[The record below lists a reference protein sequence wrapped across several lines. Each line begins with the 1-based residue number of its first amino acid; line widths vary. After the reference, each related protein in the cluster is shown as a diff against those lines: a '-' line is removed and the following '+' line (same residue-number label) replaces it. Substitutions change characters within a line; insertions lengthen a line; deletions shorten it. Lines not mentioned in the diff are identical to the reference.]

1 VRPWDQP
8 DDDGGRYGHIL
19 AGSLLLLGTILLGS
33 VGFVLIEGFS
43 PLEAVYMTIITVST
57 VGFGEVHDLSPG
69 GRLFVI
75 LLIVVGLG
83 LVTYTAGAAASL
95 IFEGKIRKLVGRRM
109 MRRELDAMRD
119 HFIICGYGRMGR
131 IICDELAEEGRPFVV
146 ITLDAD
152 EAERLRERGVRA
164 IGGDATEDEI
174 LLAAG
179 VTRAK
184 ALTAAAGSDVDN
196 LYIVLSARELSRK
209 ENPGLYI
216 LARAADDKAGRKILR
231 AGADRCLSP
240 YRIGGSRL
248 VQALLRP
255 RVYDFMEVV
264 TSRRGLELMVEE
276 FRVGARAALAGRAI
290 RDTNLRTEYDVIIVG
305 LNTADGRQVFNPGP
319 DHVIRAGNT
328 LILLGRTPQLK
339 RLESALRA

>member
-1 VRPWDQP
+1 MRPWDQT
-8 DDDGGRYGHIL
+8 DDGAGRYGHIL
-19 AGSLLLLGTILLGS
+19 TGSLLLLGTILLGS
-33 VGFVLIEGFS
+33 LGFVLIEGFS
-43 PLEAVYMTIITVST
+43 PLEAVYMTIITIST
-57 VGFGEVHDLSPG
+57 VGFGEVHVLSPG

-83 LVTYTAGAAASL
+83 LVTYTAGAVASL
-95 IFEGKIRKLVGRRM
+95 FFEGQIRKLVGRRM
-109 MRRELDAMRD
+109 MRRELDALRD
-119 HFIICGYGRMGR
+119 HFIVCGYGRMGR
-131 IICDELAEEGRPFVV
+131 IICEELGEEGKPFVV

-152 EAERLRERGVRA
+152 EAERLREQGLLA
-164 IGGDATEDEI
+164 IGGDATEDET

-179 VTRAK
+179 VTRAR
-184 ALTAAAGSDVDN
+184 ALTATAGSDVDN
-196 LYIVLSARELSRK
+196 LYIVLSARELCRQ

-216 LARAADDKAGRKILR
+216 LARAADDKAGRKIMR

-255 RVYDFMEVV
+255 KVYDFMEVV
-264 TSRRGLELMVEE
+264 MSRRGLELMVEE
-276 FRVGARAALAGRAI
+276 FRVGETAALAGRAI

-319 DHVIRAGNT
+319 DHVIRAGDT

-339 RLESALRA
+339 RLETALRA